1 MIDVRCQTNW
11 RATRKAL
18 QKFKVCE
25 ASKSPIHSHMRPHKK
40 AFALETTTATKQ
52 ALRHQTRAM
61 LRHALA
67 RSLRTSSSRA
77 AKAATAVRC
86 LASGPP
92 RNATEISD
100 ELLNKLGSLS
110 TQALIDGLWVMGW
123 PTSHIMGARP
133 LTEGQPKTIGRA
145 ITIQFVPQRPDIMKD
160 KPPGMES
167 PEYEAFE
174 LAGPKEVVVM
184 NSVGPWES
192 VGGDIKFLRLM
203 QKKVAG
209 LVTDGS
215 VRDTAVLRGYGF
227 PVFSHSTTP
236 RQGPHEHQPWACN
249 VVINCGGVTVRPGDA
264 IIGDQDGVVVI
275 PAAVAQD
282 VYDIAHSREIIEDV
296 VKTELEQNPG
306 PPGRYYPFHSKMI
319 KEDSPLGKLLTS
331 KGITPTGGFMKGIHS
346 VARGGQEKYFSNY
359 YRGGKNI
366 SSKRNN
372 TRNSKIGSSNT
383 IFKRNM
389 SSYVRSQSDYDEVM
403 KTVLQHRACAVLR
416 TLHEGKAELAMD
428 AAVRG
433 GFKLA
438 EFTLTTPGC
447 LDAVANFAKRTDVL
461 TGVGTVMNV
470 DDAKKAMDAG
480 SRFIVSPVLIPA
492 VVEWCKENNI
502 VCMPGCQTPTELHYA
517 YTLGA
522 PIQKLFPGV
531 AGGPA
536 WVKAVSSALPHLRI
550 NPTSGCDLETCQ
562 DYLRN
567 GASSVGFVAPAFD
580 QDKIKNGDWDG
591 IAATA
596 KALTDAVKAA

>member
-1 MIDVRCQTNW
+1 M
-11 RATRKAL
+11 
-18 QKFKVCE
+18 
-25 ASKSPIHSHMRPHKK
+25 
-40 AFALETTTATKQ
+40 
-52 ALRHQTRAM
+52 
-61 LRHALA
+61 
-67 RSLRTSSSRA
+67 
-77 AKAATAVRC
+77 
-86 LASGPP
+86 ASGAP

-100 ELLNKLGSLS
+100 ELLDKLGTLS

-133 LTEGQPKTIGRA
+133 LTEGQPKTVGRA
-145 ITIQFVPQRPDIMKD
+145 ITVQFVPQRPDIMKD

-236 RQGPHEHQPWACN
+236 RQGPHVHQPWACN
-249 VVINCGGVTVRPGDA
+249 LVINCGGVTVRPGDA
-264 IIGDQDGVVVI
+264 IVGDQDGVVVI
-275 PAAVAQD
+275 PAAVAQE

-296 VKTELEQNPG
+296 VKKELEENPG

-331 KGITPTGGFMKGIHS
+331 KGVTPTGGFMKGMHS
-346 VARGGQEKYFSNY
+346 MARGGQEKYFSNSY
-359 YRGGKNI
+359 FRGGAKI
-366 SSKRNN
+366 SSSRNTN
-372 TRNSKIGSSNT
+372 TRNSNNFM
-383 IFKRNM
+383 FKRNM
-389 SSYVRSQSDYDEVM
+389 SSYAKSQSDYDEVL
-403 KTVLQHRACAVLR
+403 KTILQHRACAVLR

-433 GFKLA
+433 GFKVV

-447 LDAVANFAKRTDVL
+447 LDAVSNFAKRTDVM

-470 DDAKKAMDAG
+470 EDAKKAMDAG
-480 SRFIVSPVLIPA
+480 SRFIVSPILIPE
-492 VVEWCKENNI
+492 VVEWCKANNI

-550 NPTSGCDLETCQ
+550 NPTSGCDLATCQ

-580 QDKIKNGDWDG
+580 QDKIKAGDWDA

>member
-1 MIDVRCQTNW
+1 MVRC
-11 RATRKAL
+11 
-18 QKFKVCE
+18 
-25 ASKSPIHSHMRPHKK
+25 M
-40 AFALETTTATKQ
+40 
-52 ALRHQTRAM
+52 
-61 LRHALA
+61 
-67 RSLRTSSSRA
+67 
-77 AKAATAVRC
+77 
-86 LASGPP
+86 ASGPP

-100 ELLNKLGSLS
+100 ELLAKLGTLS

-160 KPPGMES
+160 KPAGMDS

-174 LAGPKEVVVM
+174 LAGPKEVIVM

-227 PVFSHSTTP
+227 PVFCHSTTP
-236 RQGPHEHQPWACN
+236 RQGPHVHQPWACN
-249 VVINCGGVTVRPGDA
+249 LVINCGGVTVRPGDA
-264 IIGDQDGVVVI
+264 IIGDQDGAVVI
-275 PAAVAQD
+275 PAAVAQE

-331 KGITPTGGFMKGIHS
+331 KGITPTGGFMKGMHS
-346 VARGGQEKYFSNY
+346 AARGGQEKYFGNNY
-359 YRGGKNI
+359 YRGGTNVR
-366 SSKRNN
+366 SSRNN
-372 TRNSKIGSSNT
+372 TRNSNNAM
-383 IFKRNM
+383 FKRNM
-389 SSYVRSQSDYDEVM
+389 SSYARSQSDYDEVL
-403 KTVLQHRACAVLR
+403 KTILQHKACAVLR
-416 TLHEGKAELAMD
+416 TLHEGKVELAMD

-433 GFKLA
+433 GFKLV
-438 EFTLTTPGC
+438 EFTMTTPGWA
-447 LDAVANFAKRTDVL
+447 DAVANFAKRTDVMM
-461 TGVGTVMNV
+461 GVGTVLSV

-480 SRFIVSPVLIPA
+480 SRFIVSPILIPS
-492 VVEWCKENNI
+492 VVEWCKENTI

-550 NPTSGCDLETCQ
+550 NPTSGTDLNTCQ

-580 QDKIKNGDWDG
+580 QEKIKNSDWDG

>member
-1 MIDVRCQTNW
+1 
-11 RATRKAL
+11 
-18 QKFKVCE
+18 
-25 ASKSPIHSHMRPHKK
+25 
-40 AFALETTTATKQ
+40 
-52 ALRHQTRAM
+52 
-61 LRHALA
+61 
-67 RSLRTSSSRA
+67 
-77 AKAATAVRC
+77 
-86 LASGPP
+86 
-92 RNATEISD
+92 
-100 ELLNKLGSLS
+100 
-110 TQALIDGLWVMGW
+110 
-123 PTSHIMGARP
+123 
-133 LTEGQPKTIGRA
+133 
-145 ITIQFVPQRPDIMKD
+145 MKD

-331 KGITPTGGFMKGIHS
+331 KGITPTGGFMKGMHS

-389 SSYVRSQSDYDEVM
+389 SSYVRSQSDFDEVM

-416 TLHEGKAELAMD
+416 TMHEGKAELAMD
-428 AAVRG
+428 AAVKG

-447 LDAVANFAKRTDVL
+447 LDAVSNFAKRTDVL
-461 TGVGTVMNV
+461 TGCGTVLNV

-480 SRFIVSPVLIPA
+480 SRFIVSPVLIPE